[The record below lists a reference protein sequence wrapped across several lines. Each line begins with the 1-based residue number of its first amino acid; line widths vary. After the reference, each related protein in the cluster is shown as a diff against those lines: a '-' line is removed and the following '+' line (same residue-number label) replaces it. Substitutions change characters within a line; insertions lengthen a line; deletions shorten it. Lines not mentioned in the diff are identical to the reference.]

1 MVQNHPNLL
10 IKRNTHV
17 GISKMM
23 QHNIHQKTVGIV
35 VFARPW
41 KSALSARRTS
51 I

>member
-35 VFARPW
+35 